1 MLAIGHAA
9 ERALDDPLAQPSPG
23 EDDTAGGGRNLA
35 LAALQGRHDEN
46 KEGRDAEH
54 GKRDGE
60 GDDGPDEDD
69 ENDEDDLLRPE
80 DLQMSR
86 YKKPLPYPDVGKQ
99 LDADPRVLRPGV
111 LAALDE
117 TCQKWGLMD
126 LVKTAGEEDA
136 RYLSGPL
143 SRKASSS
150 VPLEQQ
156 QATGGE
162 PVHIDEL
169 LKSTSNTIR
178 KVRTYLFALPA
189 DSITPRGAAG
199 PLPSKEGALG
209 PSGRTLKPKDSFKRQ
224 SSFMG
229 LPRGTGSS
237 SGMPSAWKSR
247 PEIPFAVAKP
257 IQGEQLEPFE
267 TLAAQRRRSSVTG
280 DVVKEIDRA
289 GSMSRMS
296 SAADVKKT
304 ADKSKQT
311 PLQQQQQQQQ
321 DANDPLVLVRT
332 SSLSVL
338 GAMRELDERTRVAST
353 EDVMSEVKGHEV
365 KRNVASLSASFASPS
380 TLTVDL
386 TGSSTGMFS
395 TSTTSNASTE
405 DVTAAFP
412 PREKVAL
419 SSLRK
424 EREVVKEYLTTV
436 NNVLALVSHGPGK
449 RTRTRA
455 SLANLQQRS
464 LGRNL
469 GLGSAPGLT
478 IDRLSRRNQ
487 SASVGDTPAIRV
499 QLHGPEQDDKAQDT
513 LGMGA
518 VSIDDS
524 IDEGD
529 ADLIFTEGAG
539 EDDLPSWARGGQDYP
554 GGSIARARDLLI
566 DMLPSDLAAEV
577 PLLDEVD
584 PSHPYTQKE
593 EDDEDFD
600 TPSTGKFAF
609 LSALSNGQ
617 LLCLAYNE
625 ALRQSKRPWGFIQPQ
640 DIHDVMTYERAAR
653 EARKNKSAQERI
665 EEKLEREERKKK
677 GETSTSGTNSSL
689 GWTFRRT
696 ENLRVWT
703 AALRLRYLLSFST
716 SQQVVAP
723 AVASTTRR
731 MSSFSYGSA
740 SNTSKED
747 LATVELSTSGSGVPP
762 QATSLPPLAPVFDPK
777 VVARKQLGTPWLD
790 MLEEA
795 LCRWA
800 QAVVSEELETDSV

>member
-9 ERALDDPLAQPSPG
+9 ERALDDPLAQPPPCD
-23 EDDTAGGGRNLA
+23 DDTAGGGRDLA
-35 LAALQGRHDEN
+35 LAALQGRHDET
-46 KEGRDAEH
+46 KEGRDAEN
-54 GKRDGE
+54 GE
-60 GDDGPDEDD
+60 GGDGPNDDDED
-69 ENDEDDLLRPE
+69 DEDDLLRPE

-99 LDADPRVLRPGV
+99 LDADPRILRPGV

-136 RYLSGPL
+136 RHLSGSL
-143 SRKASSS
+143 SRRPSSTVS
-150 VPLEQQ
+150 LEQQ

-162 PVHIDEL
+162 PVDIDEL

-178 KVRTYLFALPA
+178 KVRTYFFALPA
-189 DSITPRGAAG
+189 DSITPRGAA
-199 PLPSKEGALG
+199 KEGALG

-247 PEIPFAVAKP
+247 PEIPFAVAKS

-267 TLAAQRRRSSVTG
+267 TLAAQRRTSSVTG
-280 DVVKEIDRA
+280 DGVKEVYRA
-289 GSMSRMS
+289 GAMSRMS
-296 SAADVKKT
+296 SAADVNKT
-304 ADKSKQT
+304 VNKSKET
-311 PLQQQQQQQQ
+311 PLQQYEQQQQ

-338 GAMRELDERTRVAST
+338 GAMRELDERTKVAST
-353 EDVMSEVKGHEV
+353 EDVISEVKGREV

-395 TSTTSNASTE
+395 SSTTSNASTE

-412 PREKVAL
+412 PRKIVAL

-478 IDRLSRRNQ
+478 IDRLSRRYQ

-529 ADLIFTEGAG
+529 ADLILTGAAG
-539 EDDLPSWARGGQDYP
+539 EEDLPPWARGGQDYP
-554 GGSIARARDLLI
+554 GGSMARARDLLI
-566 DMLPSDLAAEV
+566 DNLPSELASEV

-640 DIHDVMTYERAAR
+640 DIHDVMTYERAAQ

-665 EEKLEREERKKK
+665 EEKLEREERKRK

-723 AVASTTRR
+723 AAASTTRR
-731 MSSFSYGSA
+731 MSSFTYGNA

-747 LATVELSTSGSGVPP
+747 LALVELSSSGSAVPP
-762 QATSLPPLAPVFDPK
+762 QATLLPPLAPVFDPK
-777 VVARKQLGTPWLD
+777 IVARKQLGTPWLD

-795 LCRWA
+795 LCSWA